1 MSDTSSS
8 GPFAFEPPNFPVEDD
23 LDDELEDE
31 LEDDELEDDVNDA
44 PVLDDEE
51 DEDDDD
57 DDEAGAVA
65 GNTVDRLDG
74 GTARAVLEHLARSIV
89 EEPDAV
95 TIDVGEARGQTRL
108 SLRVAPGDMGRVI
121 GKRGRVAQA
130 IRAVV
135 RAAAARDGADATVD
149 IVD

>member
-1 MSDTSSS
+1 MSDATSE
-8 GPFAFEPPNFPVEDD
+8 PFQPPSFPIQAEAEFDEDF
-23 LDDELEDE
+23 DDEDFVEEDF
-31 LEDDELEDDVNDA
+31 V
-44 PVLDDEE
+44 EE
-51 DEDDDD
+51 DESEEGED
-57 DDEAGAVA
+57 V
-65 GNTVDRLDG
+65 NRVRG
-74 GTARAVLEHLARSIV
+74 GTAEAVLGHVARSIV

-95 TIDVGEARGQTRL
+95 VIEASESRGQTRL
-108 SLRVAPGDMGRVI
+108 SLHVAPGDMGRVI